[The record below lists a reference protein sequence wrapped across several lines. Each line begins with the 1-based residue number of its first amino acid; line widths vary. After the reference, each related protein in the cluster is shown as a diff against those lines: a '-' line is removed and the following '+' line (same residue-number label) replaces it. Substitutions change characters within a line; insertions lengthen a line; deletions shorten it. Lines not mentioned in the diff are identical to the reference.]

1 MSVVNSET
9 AVVAPFLTPWMP
21 GPVDPRD
28 GPVVVSVTEYSAHHR
43 RVLPGLAVNGL
54 RMRMGWYA
62 MSGAVGMWLWMRP
75 AAGCSGSVSVW
86 ASEEDLERFVGLPHH
101 VDIMRRY
108 RDRGTVRSTTWTVEQ
123 FDRGL
128 ILDRALAWLAST

>member
-1 MSVVNSET
+1 
-9 AVVAPFLTPWMP
+9 
-21 GPVDPRD
+21 
-28 GPVVVSVTEYSAHHR
+28 
-43 RVLPGLAVNGL
+43 
-54 RMRMGWYA
+54 
-62 MSGAVGMWLWMRP
+62 
-75 AAGCSGSVSVW
+75 VW